1 MSKRLVVTGG
11 GGFVG
16 GSVLWQAG
24 PEWDVHV
31 ISGKE
36 PLLARE
42 HMTWHRMDLLDA
54 AALDALWAS
63 VRPDAV
69 VHLAAL
75 ADIDYCQAH
84 PEEARALNALLPESL
99 ASRCAKT
106 GARLVHVS
114 TDTVFDGT
122 KGMYTEGDAPGPLNV
137 YAETKVA
144 GELAVR
150 SFAPGSAVVRLSL
163 VMGLPMLAAGNSF
176 LSRMLPVLR
185 AGGELGVPDNELRTP
200 LDVVTAGRALL
211 ELAGNDFSGYLHLA
225 GNERLDRCALV
236 RRIARHMGLDEGL
249 VKPKNPEQIPGRAPR
264 PVDAS
269 LSNELARRVLC
280 TPMQDLEPAIDLIM
294 ETGLQ

>member
-1 MSKRLVVTGG
+1 MRKRLVVTGG

-16 GSVLWQAG
+16 GSVLAQAG
-24 PEWDVHV
+24 REWEVHV
-31 ISGKE
+31 VSGKE
-36 PLLARE
+36 PLLERE
-42 HMTWHRMDLLDA
+42 HVVWHQMELLDA
-54 AALDALWAS
+54 AAVDVLWDA
-63 VRPDAV
+63 VRPDALL
-69 VHLAAL
+69 HLAAL

-84 PEEARALNALLPESL
+84 PDEARALNALLPEAL
-99 ASRCAKT
+99 AARCART
-106 GARLVHVS
+106 GARMVHVS
-114 TDTVFDGT
+114 TDTVFDGV
-122 KGMYTEGDAPGPLNV
+122 KGMYTEEDAPGPLNT

-144 GELAVR
+144 GEEAVR
-150 SFAPGSAVVRLSL
+150 AGAPDAAVVRLSL

-185 AGGELGVPDNELRTP
+185 AGNELGVPDNELRTP

-211 ELAGNDFSGYLHLA
+211 ELAGNDFCGLLHLA

-249 VKPKNPEQIPGRAPR
+249 VKPKNPEHIPGRAPR

-269 LSNELARRVLC
+269 LNNELARRVLR

-294 ETGLQ
+294 ETGVQ